1 MAKRSPAARRV
12 TRALVYPLEALGAV
26 LLFGLFRALPLDAA
40 SGFGGWLGRTLGPR
54 LGITRRAVR
63 NIRRALPEKSDVEI
77 AIIIT
82 EMWDNLGR
90 VVGEYPHLDRIGATP
105 EKGGRVTVEDWS
117 PVEPFRGKDGAPC
130 ILFSGHLA
138 NWEAFALY
146 ARNNGLGYAQIYR
159 PANNPMVDALMRR
172 VRRLDDADIAPKG
185 AGGARKAIK
194 LLRAG
199 RRIGMLVDQKLN
211 DGIDVPFF
219 GLSAMTAPAP
229 AQLGLRLGCAV
240 VPARIERLGGC
251 HFRVSFLPPLTPPDT
266 GDRKSDVVAMI
277 GEVNRLLEGWIRERP
292 GQWLWLHRRW
302 PDS

>member
-12 TRALVYPLEALGAV
+12 TRALVYPLEAIGAV

-63 NIRRALPEKSDVEI
+63 NIRRALPEKTDVEI
-77 AIIIT
+77 AVIIT

-90 VVGEYPHLDRIGATP
+90 VVGEYPHLDRIGAAP

-117 PVEPFRGKDGAPC
+117 LVEPFRGEDGAPC

-199 RRIGMLVDQKLN
+199 KRIGMLVDQKLN

-251 HFRVSFLPPLTPPDT
+251 HFRVSFLPPLTLPDT
-266 GDRKSDVVAMI
+266 GDRKSDVAAMM

>member
-1 MAKRSPAARRV
+1 MAKRSAAARRAN
-12 TRALVYPLEALGAV
+12 RALVYPLEAAGAV
-26 LLFGLFRALPLDAA
+26 LLFGFFRLLPLDAA
-40 SGFGGWLGRTLGPR
+40 SGFGGWLGRTIGPR

-63 NIRRALPEKSDVEI
+63 NIQRALPEISDTEI
-77 AIIIT
+77 ATIIT

-105 EKGGRVTVEDWS
+105 EQGGRVTVEDWTL
-117 PVEPFRGKDGAPC
+117 VEPFRGEDGAPC
-130 ILFSGHLA
+130 IFFSGHFA
-138 NWEAFALY
+138 NWETFALT

-159 PANNPMVDALMRR
+159 PANNPWVDAMMRR

-185 AGGARKAIK
+185 AAGARKAVR
-194 LLRAG
+194 LLKAG
-199 RRIGMLVDQKLN
+199 KRVGMLIDQKLN

-219 GLSAMTAPAP
+219 GRGAMTAPAP
-229 AQLGLRLGCAV
+229 ALFALRLGCAL
-240 VPARIERLGGC
+240 VPVRIERIEGC

-266 GDRKSDVVAMI
+266 GDRKRDVAAMM